1 MNSVQRTK
9 GIRKII
15 QVVILGKSMPK
26 YVAAGNWACGRMMR
40 EARSRRQQKPDPS
53 DEAILAW
60 AKFDLS
66 REIMGGFWQVRVA

>member
-1 MNSVQRTK
+1 MNSVQRTR

-15 QVVILGKSMPK
+15 RVVILRKSLQK
-26 YVAAGNWACGRMMR
+26 FVTAGNWVCGNMMR
-40 EARSRRQQKPDPS
+40 EALSRHHKPDPS

-66 REIMGGFWQVRVA
+66 REIMGGFWQVRAA